1 MFSLTLKLLLA
12 LKVCPVPFFTA
23 ITDGVLDP
31 AGYVKASLTAGR
43 AKVDGSAR
51 FGIDVSVPGMLVGTI
66 AHCPVF
72 GGTLK
77 AVDDK
82 PALAVNGVRAVV
94 KLPNAVAV
102 VGKLVEEVLPVR

>member
-1 MFSLTLKLLLA
+1 LA
-12 LKVCPVPFFTA
+12 DAAARLPVPANVPLKPRSGWKLIGKPTRR
-23 ITDGVLDP
+23 LDTP
-31 AGYVKASLTAGR
+31 

-66 AHCPVF
+66 AQCPVF

-82 PALAVNGVRAVV
+82 PASR
-94 KLPNAVAV
+94 
-102 VGKLVEEVLPVR
+102 